1 MIRLKTI
8 GFAIILNTKI
18 RYFETL
24 SEEKGKRKK
33 ILDYTDIDEIVDN
46 KGIQDKITGLI
57 ADLHTLDG
65 KEFDDRYKKIEKML
79 MIQYFTEMMK
89 VKIYLTKRTHFRMRQ
104 IVDKAFS
111 THKFILVIAAITV
124 IFAGLLFSF
133 MILEAWSAVNS
144 KENERMSHSV
154 LSVFFGGMGVADV
167 FVLMKYVMNRA
178 QRALSDLIQSIIAY
192 LSFTYQSDT
201 ALDWIQQNELLKS
214 GQQVPI
220 SDFIS
225 LNNSIRDAARNAIT
239 SLQKYV
245 ENIEESDKKSK
256 SEVTNNNL

>member
-1 MIRLKTI
+1 M
-8 GFAIILNTKI
+8 
-18 RYFETL
+18 

-33 ILDYTDIDEIVDN
+33 ILDYTDIDEITDN

-57 ADLHTLDG
+57 ADLDVLDG
-65 KEFDDRYKKIEKML
+65 KEFDERYKKVEKML

-124 IFAGLLFSF
+124 IFAGLLFSL
-133 MILEAWSAVNS
+133 MVLEAWNAVN
-144 KENERMSHSV
+144 KEDERLSHSV
-154 LSVFFGGMGVADV
+154 LSAFFGGIGVADI

-201 ALDWIQQNELLKS
+201 ALDWIQQNELLRS

-225 LNNSIRDAARNAIT
+225 LNNSIRDAARNAII

-245 ENIEESDKKSK
+245 ENIEDSDKTSK
-256 SEVTNNNL
+256 PEAKNNNS